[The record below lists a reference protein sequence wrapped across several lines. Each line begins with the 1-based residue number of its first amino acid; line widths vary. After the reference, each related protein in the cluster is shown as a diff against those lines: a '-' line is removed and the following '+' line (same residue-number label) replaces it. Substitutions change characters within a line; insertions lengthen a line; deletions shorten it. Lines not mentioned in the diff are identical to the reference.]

1 MKDIR
6 DIFFSSI
13 AKFFKKDKKLKILTN
28 DADVFA
34 LQKLRGHKRFID
46 VGVAEQNLINISAG
60 LSKDNFK
67 SIVYGF
73 CTFLTFR
80 CYEQIRFNIASMKS
94 NVKIVGI
101 GPGFSFPND
110 GPTHHGI
117 HDLYV
122 MYLIP
127 EMEIINIGDNSLANI
142 VGKRLFQ
149 IKGPT
154 YIRIDKGNL
163 ELNKKIKYN
172 LKKGFTYLESQK
184 RKKNLII
191 TTGYFCKQSLE
202 VAKNIKNTSVINFF
216 RFKNFDKKSFIKECL
231 KYKKIFVYDEST
243 IDGGIT
249 NIILKLIKD
258 HCDIKKVKIMCCP
271 DGQLFR
277 YSQNRERI
285 HKLLKIDKKSLEKF
299 IKKYS

>member
-1 MKDIR
+1 MSDIR
-6 DIFFSSI
+6 DIFFDNVKKS
-13 AKFFKKDKKLKILTN
+13 FLKDKKIYILTN
-28 DADVFA
+28 DADVFS
-34 LQKLRGHKRFID
+34 LQKLRKNKRFID
-46 VGVAEQNLINISAG
+46 AGVAEQNLINISAG
-60 LSKDNFK
+60 LSKNKYK
-67 SIVYGF
+67 SLVYGF
-73 CTFLTFR
+73 CTFLSFR
-80 CYEQIRFNIASMKS
+80 CYEQIRFNIASM
-94 NVKIVGI
+94 NLNTKIVGI

-117 HDLYV
+117 HDLYL

-127 EMEIINIGDNSLANI
+127 ELEIINIGDNSLANI
-142 VGKRLFQ
+142 VSKKLFQ

-163 ELNKKIKYN
+163 ELNSKIKYN
-172 LKKGFTYLESQK
+172 LKKGFAYLENQK
-184 RKKNLII
+184 QKENLII
-191 TTGYFCKQSLE
+191 TTGYFCGQSLE
-202 VAKNIKNTSVINFF
+202 VAKEVKNTSVINFF

-258 HCDIKKVKIMCCP
+258 HYDIKKVKIMCCP
-271 DGQLFR
+271 DGQIFR

-299 IKKYS
+299 IRKYS

>member
-60 LSKDNFK
+60 LSKNNFK

-80 CYEQIRFNIASMKS
+80 CYEQIRFNIASMKA

-117 HDLYV
+117 HDLFI
-122 MYLIP
+122 MHLIP

-142 VGKRLFQ
+142 VGKKLFQ
-149 IKGPT
+149 IKNPT
-154 YIRIDKGNL
+154 YVRIDKGNL

-172 LKKGFTYLESQK
+172 LKINTPIQK
-184 RKKNLII
+184 RH
-191 TTGYFCKQSLE
+191 
-202 VAKNIKNTSVINFF
+202 
-216 RFKNFDKKSFIKECL
+216 FDE
-231 KYKKIFVYDEST
+231 
-243 IDGGIT
+243 
-249 NIILKLIKD
+249 
-258 HCDIKKVKIMCCP
+258 
-271 DGQLFR
+271 
-277 YSQNRERI
+277 
-285 HKLLKIDKKSLEKF
+285 
-299 IKKYS
+299 